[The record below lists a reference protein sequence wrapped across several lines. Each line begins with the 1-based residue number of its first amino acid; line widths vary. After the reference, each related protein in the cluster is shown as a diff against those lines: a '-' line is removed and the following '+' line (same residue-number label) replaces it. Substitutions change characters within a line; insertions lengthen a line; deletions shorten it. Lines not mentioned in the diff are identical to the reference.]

1 MGGQQLG
8 GQVGVDV
15 LGIERGFQHQRL
27 TVDLPDSGELID
39 LGITAAKLQHFDDI
53 RGGRDDGKLDEIRRR
68 GQAHGGH
75 FCGKGI
81 DPLGFAMNL
90 WLGNKRAFA
99 LTANHQTLGL
109 QCANGLAD
117 GGAGDGKRLAE
128 FGFGGQKISGNQ
140 NPCGNMAL
148 NDCHKLVIQR
158 YIAVQREFCVQNQ
171 IVGRAHVVSP
181 KIWNT

>member
-1 MGGQQLG
+1 
-8 GQVGVDV
+8 
-15 LGIERGFQHQRL
+15 
-27 TVDLPDSGELID
+27 
-39 LGITAAKLQHFDDI
+39 
-53 RGGRDDGKLDEIRRR
+53 
-68 GQAHGGH
+68 
-75 FCGKGI
+75 
-81 DPLGFAMNL
+81 MNL
-90 WLGNKRAFA
+90 RLGNKRALA
-99 LTANHQTLGL
+99 LAANHQTLGL
-109 QCANGLAD
+109 QRANGLAD

-128 FGFGGQKISGNQ
+128 FGFGGQKITGNQ